1 MNTDQKYKLLSMM
14 GYKGP
19 KSESLMSSFT
29 KSSPGVAAK
38 MSQFETAA
46 VGFAKGGVVKPS
58 FAQGGVTSYDSDLN
72 SYFQKYLGRDI
83 RDGGLQY
90 YNDQINSGALTLA
103 QAEQVIRDST
113 EAQKYA
119 STPTP
124 APGTDSVVTSP
135 VVSGTPQQVVPTTG
149 STVTSPVVSG
159 TPQQA
164 VPTTTTST
172 TTPATTYQ
180 TTTSA
185 STSAAPTSYQQ
196 DLNGYFQQYLGRD
209 IKDGGLQY
217 YTDQINSG
225 VLTLAQAEQIIRDST
240 EAQQYQT
247 RGTSGGT
254 ATATGGYGDYTVG
267 GYWTTASDGSSQF
280 VDANG
285 AVTQASSREQA
296 AYDNVNNLF
305 QQYLGRTPQIGGL
318 NYYVGQLTGGRSLE
332 DVTAEIASNATDDT
346 TGGTTDDTTGGT
358 TDDTTG
364 GTTGSTAD
372 NNTGGYGDYTAGGY
386 WYNIDANGGPIFVD
400 ADGIPQEP
408 PQNEQEAFVSVNRFF
423 QNYGGRAPTLG
434 ALNYYAGQITGGRS
448 TADVGAE
455 IARNFG
461 VAPDEGDQPD
471 GVNTDIPT
479 GGEDVFTNLGS
490 TTEADAYQKIQD
502 VFRQSLGRNIE
513 QGELDYYMAQ
523 FNDNTPLEDILNEVI
538 RSPKSQQYSNE
549 QWNEWKGVQNAQQG
563 MAGRAYTDPEGN
575 VYKQQVAQITP
586 GEGTLVD
593 SGVGQVDGSPSY
605 DPTLIG
611 TAATATAPTQTDTA
625 TYGATQI
632 TDELQGTLGDLEAQ
646 TALPSAEATVRGQLA
661 ILMDDFEDGTPPWAS
676 GAMRQAMGIMQKR
689 GLGASSM
696 AGQAIVQSAMESAL
710 PIASQDASTFAS
722 FEMKNLD
729 NRQQTAIFK
738 AQQRITGLFT
748 DQAAD
753 NAAKQFNASSKNQT
767 DQFFASLEEST
778 SKFNAAQIN
787 AIAKSDVDSAN
798 AAKQFNAQME
808 DLRDRFNATNSL
820 AIAQSNAVWRQNIAT
835 VNTAAQ
841 NDANREY
848 AKQTNMMTGA
858 ALDQLWQRERDLMSF
873 AYGSSEGALDRLAN
887 LMLADKEVDLAK
899 WKEDQAESAAKGSI
913 LTNFL
918 FEAVKGWGS

>member
-1 MNTDQKYKLLSMM
+1 
-14 GYKGP
+14 
-19 KSESLMSSFT
+19 
-29 KSSPGVAAK
+29 
-38 MSQFETAA
+38 
-46 VGFAKGGVVKPS
+46 
-58 FAQGGVTSYDSDLN
+58 
-72 SYFQKYLGRDI
+72 
-83 RDGGLQY
+83 
-90 YNDQINSGALTLA
+90 
-103 QAEQVIRDST
+103 
-113 EAQKYA
+113 
-119 STPTP
+119 
-124 APGTDSVVTSP
+124 
-135 VVSGTPQQVVPTTG
+135 
-149 STVTSPVVSG
+149 
-159 TPQQA
+159 
-164 VPTTTTST
+164 
-172 TTPATTYQ
+172 
-180 TTTSA
+180 
-185 STSAAPTSYQQ
+185 
-196 DLNGYFQQYLGRD
+196 
-209 IKDGGLQY
+209 
-217 YTDQINSG
+217 
-225 VLTLAQAEQIIRDST
+225 
-240 EAQQYQT
+240 
-247 RGTSGGT
+247 
-254 ATATGGYGDYTVG
+254 
-267 GYWTTASDGSSQF
+267 
-280 VDANG
+280 
-285 AVTQASSREQA
+285 
-296 AYDNVNNLF
+296 
-305 QQYLGRTPQIGGL
+305 
-318 NYYVGQLTGGRSLE
+318 
-332 DVTAEIASNATDDT
+332 
-346 TGGTTDDTTGGT
+346 
-358 TDDTTG
+358 
-364 GTTGSTAD
+364 
-372 NNTGGYGDYTAGGY
+372 
-386 WYNIDANGGPIFVD
+386 
-400 ADGIPQEP
+400 
-408 PQNEQEAFVSVNRFF
+408 
-423 QNYGGRAPTLG
+423 
-434 ALNYYAGQITGGRS
+434 
-448 TADVGAE
+448 
-455 IARNFG
+455 
-461 VAPDEGDQPD
+461 
-471 GVNTDIPT
+471 
-479 GGEDVFTNLGS
+479 
-490 TTEADAYQKIQD
+490 
-502 VFRQSLGRNIE
+502 
-513 QGELDYYMAQ
+513 MAQ